1 MLLAVKATHTMPTN
15 RATYLR
21 NSRPLTFRGARGAFE
36 AGVSVAR
43 DFVDTLCNIGKHAVR
58 ANPSQTLHPRCVGIG
73 RYGQPPRSGIACQQ
87 TYHNDSIFGETV
99 VFPHMDRPN
108 AEVTKADVTEPA
120 AHNLDGAGGCGSNSV
135 QLTRA
140 DESERRDSAHPTSS
154 NMETDMASANVTL
167 QSSDAVARAMQA
179 LIETSSESEAKFVVG
194 WGQNRSQNSRG
205 PEAHG
210 CGCGCGRR

>member
-108 AEVTKADVTEPA
+108 AEVTK
-120 AHNLDGAGGCGSNSV
+120 S
-135 QLTRA
+135 
-140 DESERRDSAHPTSS
+140 RRDRTCDAQPGRSGRLRLEFSAIDARGRIRKTGQRSS
-154 NMETDMASANVTL
+154 NFLKHGDGYGERKRD
-167 QSSDAVARAMQA
+167 VAK
-179 LIETSSESEAKFVVG
+179 L
-194 WGQNRSQNSRG
+194 
-205 PEAHG
+205 
-210 CGCGCGRR
+210 